1 MNEKPAASRIRQHGR
16 KQRLQRVLALIGV
29 TVFLSVFLSI
39 SAAMLILKRPEVS
52 DLEKRSLA
60 EFPSFSFSAL
70 LDGSYT
76 QGIIRYFTDAAP
88 YRDEIHDAGNG
99 LSEYTGFRLDD
110 VKMHGISEPPVQRPA
125 ETAAPTETERD
136 AVTFPAAPE
145 TEPPETDVPETGPA
159 GTDAPETEPPVTEPP
174 ETEPPETQSAGTE
187 KENPEEL
194 LRDNGIIVLG
204 SGQSTRAIMMYYGS
218 EGATAAYAAS
228 LNRYKQQLGSGVR
241 VWSMIIP
248 TAVSY
253 YLPEKYQKYTFSQKA
268 HIDYSVPLLQDVKNV
283 DAYGALLARVNE
295 PIITRT
301 DHHWAPLGAYY
312 AAERF
317 AQDAGVPFAP
327 LSSYQRVDREGYVG
341 TMYSYTGDIKL
352 KNNPETFT
360 YYKPANSYT
369 TTYYNT
375 YFQNPQVS
383 NLFFEWVDIGYSY
396 GVFLGTD
403 NQIAVIDTDSSNDG
417 VLLVVKDSYG
427 NALIPF
433 FTGSFQRIIVIDYRY
448 FDLNLVTFCR
458 EQGVTDLLFAACAFS
473 SCAVEHPYLEEM
485 RTR

>member
-1 MNEKPAASRIRQHGR
+1 MNEKPAAGARIRQHNR
-16 KQRLQRVLALIGV
+16 RQRLQRAVALIGV
-29 TVFLSVFLSI
+29 IVFLAVFLTI
-39 SAAMLILKRPEVS
+39 SAAMLILKRPEFS
-52 DLEKRSLA
+52 DLEKRALT

-76 QGIIRYFTDAAP
+76 QGIIRYFTDTAP

-99 LSEYTGFRLDD
+99 LSDYTGFRLDD
-110 VKMHGISEPPVQRPA
+110 VKMHGISEPPVKRP
-125 ETAAPTETERD
+125 EDT
-136 AVTFPAAPE
+136 AAPE
-145 TEPPETDVPETGPA
+145 TR
-159 GTDAPETEPPVTEPP
+159 APETEPPVTEPVGTGP
-174 ETEPPETQSAGTE
+174 AETGSAETEPPVTEPLVTEPPETQSAGGE
-187 KENPEEL
+187 KEDPEEK
-194 LRDNGIIVLG
+194 LRENGIIVLG
-204 SGQSTRAIMMYYGS
+204 SGQNTRAIMMYYGS

-268 HIDYSVPLLQDVKNV
+268 HIDYSIPLLQDVKNV
-283 DAYGALLARVNE
+283 DAYGALLARANE

-360 YYKPANSYT
+360 YYKPSNAYT
-369 TTYYNT
+369 TTYYDT
-375 YFQNPQVS
+375 YFKNPKQS
-383 NLFFEWVDIGYSY
+383 SLFFEWVDIGYSY

-433 FTGSFQRIIVIDYRY
+433 FTGSFKRIFVVDYRY
-448 FDLNLVTFCR
+448 FDLNLVAFCR

-473 SCAVEHPYLEEM
+473 SCAVEHDYLEEM